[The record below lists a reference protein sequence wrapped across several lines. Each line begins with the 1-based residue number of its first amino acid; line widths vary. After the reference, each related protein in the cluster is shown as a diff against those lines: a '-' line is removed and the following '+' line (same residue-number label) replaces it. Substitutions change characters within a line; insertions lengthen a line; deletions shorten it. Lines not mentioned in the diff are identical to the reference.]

1 MSYKVKSPIPVIEGG
16 TGDATFTDHAVLIG
30 DVVAGIKTVGPGSVS
45 GVPLIAQG
53 VSADPIFGIANVVGG
68 GTGGSTFTAYS
79 LIAAGTTSTSSFQN
93 ISGVGTAGQIL
104 TSNGAGALP
113 TWQSGGGATVSIT
126 GDSGGAIVSGS
137 FTFTGGTT
145 GLTFAGAGTTET
157 LGGRLVVSNGG
168 TGATTLT
175 GVLIGN
181 GTGPITANT
190 ITQYNT
196 LIGGASNSITSIA
209 PSVTSGIPFVSQGSA
224 ANPTFGTAVV
234 AGGGTGNTVL
244 SNHGVLLGQGTSPIA
259 TTAAGTTGQVFT
271 GVTGADPVWASPAAS
286 SISITGNSGGA
297 LTGNAFT
304 FTGGTTG
311 LTFSG
316 AGTTET
322 LTGTLAIANGGT
334 NATSM
339 ATTDGTVYFDGTRL
353 VTTATGTS
361 GQVLTSGGAG
371 VAPAYASP
379 AASSISITGN
389 SGGALTGNAFTFTG
403 GTTGLTF
410 SGAGSTETLGGDLAV
425 ANGGTGNTTF
435 TAYSVVCA
443 GTTATGAF
451 QNVSGLGTTGQV
463 LTSNGASA
471 LPTWQTGGGGGGGI
485 TTIDGDDGSVTGS
498 TITLTGDGGFNYA
511 GASVRFRQLSPST
524 DTLGLFTTDINSN
537 TFIGSTSGVDI
548 TSPSQP
554 GTDFN
559 TAVGVA
565 TLGSLTDGCQNN
577 CAFGYGALASLS
589 TLSDNIAIGYEA
601 AISLTSGQGNVLL
614 GSTVGSSYTGSESY
628 NILIGFQVAGTTS
641 ESNVTR
647 IGSGG
652 VQTACFIDGIS
663 GISVTGSAVLVDSSG
678 QLGVAISSRR
688 YKENIQ
694 DMGDLSSNIF
704 KLRPVSFNYTVGK
717 DHSLQTGLIAEEV
730 EEVMPS
736 LVIYNEEG
744 IPQTV
749 KYHDLSA
756 LLLNEIQKLRKEV
769 DDLKAQIKG

>member
-93 ISGVGTAGQIL
+93 VSGVGTAGQIL

-113 TWQSGGGATVSIT
+113 TWQSGAGATVSIT

-181 GTGPITANT
+181 GTGPITANA

-244 SNHGVLLGQGTSPIA
+244 SNHGVLLGQGTSPIV
-259 TTAAGTTGQVFT
+259 TTAVGTTGQVFT

-297 LTGNAFT
+297 LTGNT
-304 FTGGTTG
+304 
-311 LTFSG
+311 
-316 AGTTET
+316 
-322 LTGTLAIANGGT
+322 
-334 NATSM
+334 
-339 ATTDGTVYFDGTRL
+339 
-353 VTTATGTS
+353 
-361 GQVLTSGGAG
+361 
-371 VAPAYASP
+371 
-379 AASSISITGN
+379 
-389 SGGALTGNAFTFTG
+389 FTFTG

-410 SGAGSTETLGGDLAV
+410 SGAGSTETLGGDLVV

-435 TAYSVVCA
+435 TAYSVLCA

-451 QNVSGLGTTGQV
+451 QNVSGVGTTGQV
-463 LTSNGASA
+463 LTSNGAGA
-471 LPTWQTGGGGGGGI
+471 LPTWQTGGGGGSGI
-485 TTIDGDDGSVTGS
+485 TTINGDVGSVTGS
-498 TITLTGDGGFNYA
+498 TVTISGDGGFNYA
-511 GASVRFRQLSPST
+511 GSSVRFESAATTLSLLTS
-524 DTLGLFTTDINSN
+524 DVNSN
-537 TFIGSTSGVDI
+537 TFIGSS
-548 TSPSQP
+548 
-554 GTDFN
+554 
-559 TAVGVA
+559 
-565 TLGSLTDGCQNN
+565 
-577 CAFGYGALASLS
+577 
-589 TLSDNIAIGYEA
+589 
-601 AISLTSGQGNVLL
+601 
-614 GSTVGSSYTGSESY
+614 
-628 NILIGFQVAGTTS
+628 AGTTTAS
-641 ESNVTR
+641 GSDNTGIGVSSLGATTSGSFNAALGYASLGNFESGSTNVSIGYQSALNLVSGSDNTILGASAGTSYTSSENSNIVIGSGVSGVAAESNVLR
-647 IGSGG
+647 IGSATGTSSG
-652 VQTACFIDGIS
+652 NLNKAFICGIDGINVGS
-663 GISVTGSAVLVDSSG
+663 VAKVLTMASDQIGTATITAGTGITVTPGANTITIAASSAGFIWSTITADQTAAINNGYICNKAGTLALALPAVSAVGSIIEVIGINNATGWRITQASG
-678 QLGVAISSRR
+678 QQIFFGASSTTLGTGGSLASSATRDGIR
-688 YKENIQ
+688 IVCITANTTWQVTPAPMGNI
-694 DMGDLSSNIF
+694 
-704 KLRPVSFNYTVGK
+704 TV
-717 DHSLQTGLIAEEV
+717 V
-730 EEVMPS
+730 
-736 LVIYNEEG
+736 
-744 IPQTV
+744 
-749 KYHDLSA
+749 
-756 LLLNEIQKLRKEV
+756 
-769 DDLKAQIKG
+769 